1 MATVES
7 ETGIEELLERIE
19 VAIDE
24 NEVRQMECDEAMFA
38 TLQSEF
44 NVFMAERREKLE
56 QIVATLHDL
65 HPDFMER
72 FWGYRT
78 H

>member
-1 MATVES
+1 MATVE
-7 ETGIEELLERIE
+7 EGVEALLETLE
-19 VAIDE
+19 VRIDE
-24 NEVRQMECDEAMFA
+24 AELQALECDEAMLA
-38 TLQSEF
+38 QLHAEF
-44 NVFMAERREKLE
+44 KVFMAERREKLE

-65 HPDFMER
+65 HPDYMEQ